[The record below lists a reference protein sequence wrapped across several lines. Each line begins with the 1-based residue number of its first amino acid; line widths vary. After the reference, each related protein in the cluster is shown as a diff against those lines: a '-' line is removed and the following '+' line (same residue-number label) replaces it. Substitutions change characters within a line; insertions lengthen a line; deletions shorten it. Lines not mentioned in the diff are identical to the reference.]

1 MFARMVILAR
11 RRRLFKQRLFRKQP
25 FEIEINSYK
34 TENMAK
40 KMLGSK
46 SNEFVEN
53 VWLLI
58 LRASAGGFMLTHGI
72 PKLLKLVHGDT
83 AFADPFGIGALPS
96 FVLVIF
102 AEVICSVLVILG
114 IGTRLAAIPLI
125 ITMGVAAFM
134 IHRADPFASKELALL
149 FLLAFT
155 TVLVYGSGKYAL
167 GGLISG
173 K

>member
-1 MFARMVILAR
+1 
-11 RRRLFKQRLFRKQP
+11 
-25 FEIEINSYK
+25 
-34 TENMAK
+34 MAK

-53 VWLLI
+53 LWLLI

-72 PKLLKLVHGDT
+72 PKLMKLVHGDT
-83 AFADPFGIGALPS
+83 SFADPFGIGSLPS
-96 FVLVIF
+96 FILAIF
-102 AEVICSVLVILG
+102 AEVICSVLIILG

-125 ITMGVAAFM
+125 ITMAVAAFM
-134 IHRADPFASKELALL
+134 IHSNDAFAVKEMALL
-149 FLLAFT
+149 YLVLFIT
-155 TVLVYGSGKYAL
+155 ILVYGSGKFAL